1 MHRRSYLSAAG
12 VAVFAGCLG
21 ESPSRSGV
29 AVETVVEGLTHPW
42 GLAVGGPTDAL
53 FVTERDPGQL
63 RRVDTEANTTT
74 RINGVPAVDA
84 AGQGGLLD
92 VTWGPDDTWMY
103 LTYAIANDAG
113 ETTTRLGRGQLD
125 NGDQLTDFEV
135 LYTAEPY
142 IDSNG
147 HYGSRVAFGPG
158 NYLYMTV
165 GDRQFK
171 NFGPDH
177 VAQDRGNDLGTT
189 LRLEADGSIP
199 SDNPFVDDAE
209 ARDAI
214 YSYGHRN
221 AQGLDVDPET
231 GTIWE
236 SEFGESDGDEINRIN
251 GGGNYG
257 WPVADEGCT
266 YGTGE
271 EIGVS
276 HDDREDVIGPVFG
289 WPCGENGPA
298 PSGMSFYDGGMFP
311 EWQGDLFVGGL
322 VTQRVVHL
330 VVDGDEVR
338 EAEPLLAD
346 RQQRIRDV
354 TVGRDGALYVA
365 VDTGDAPILRLRP
378 A

>member
-74 RINGVPAVDA
+74 RIDGVPAVDA

-177 VAQDRGNDLGTT
+177 VAQDRILGQHSGWKLTARSPQTTPLSTTPRRGMRSTATATGT
-189 LRLEADGSIP
+189 LRGWMSILKRVRSGKASSASPTATRSIGSTAAATTAGRLP
-199 SDNPFVDDAE
+199 TRAVPTVPVRRSASATTT
-209 ARDAI
+209 AR
-214 YSYGHRN
+214 
-221 AQGLDVDPET
+221 T
-231 GTIWE
+231 
-236 SEFGESDGDEINRIN
+236 
-251 GGGNYG
+251 
-257 WPVADEGCT
+257 
-266 YGTGE
+266 
-271 EIGVS
+271 
-276 HDDREDVIGPVFG
+276 
-289 WPCGENGPA
+289 
-298 PSGMSFYDGGMFP
+298 
-311 EWQGDLFVGGL
+311 
-322 VTQRVVHL
+322 
-330 VVDGDEVR
+330 
-338 EAEPLLAD
+338 
-346 RQQRIRDV
+346 
-354 TVGRDGALYVA
+354 
-365 VDTGDAPILRLRP
+365 
-378 A
+378 

>member
-1 MHRRSYLSAAG
+1 M
-12 VAVFAGCLG
+12 
-21 ESPSRSGV
+21 
-29 AVETVVEGLTHPW
+29 

-171 NFGPDH
+171 NFGSDH
-177 VAQDRGNDLGTT
+177 VAQDRTNDLGTT

-199 SDNPFVDDAE
+199 SDKPLCRRRRGA
-209 ARDAI
+209 
-214 YSYGHRN
+214 
-221 AQGLDVDPET
+221 
-231 GTIWE
+231 
-236 SEFGESDGDEINRIN
+236 
-251 GGGNYG
+251 
-257 WPVADEGCT
+257 GC
-266 YGTGE
+266 
-271 EIGVS
+271 
-276 HDDREDVIGPVFG
+276 
-289 WPCGENGPA
+289 
-298 PSGMSFYDGGMFP
+298 
-311 EWQGDLFVGGL
+311 DL
-322 VTQRVVHL
+322 Q
-330 VVDGDEVR
+330 
-338 EAEPLLAD
+338 
-346 RQQRIRDV
+346 
-354 TVGRDGALYVA
+354 
-365 VDTGDAPILRLRP
+365 LRP
-378 A
+378 PERSGAGCRS